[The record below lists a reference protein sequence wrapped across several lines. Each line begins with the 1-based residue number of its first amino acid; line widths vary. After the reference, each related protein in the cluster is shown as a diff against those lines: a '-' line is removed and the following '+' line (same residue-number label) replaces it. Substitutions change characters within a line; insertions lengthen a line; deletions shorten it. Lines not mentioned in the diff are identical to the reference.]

1 MKKKKITLIISSLTG
16 GGAENICITIANSF
30 AQNGWTVDLIVLN
43 LKDEVYRNRI
53 SDKVNLVVLNVN
65 RSVYSI
71 LHLLRYLV
79 KNQIKTILV
88 FNHEIAVILIIL
100 RFLFRLN
107 IKIISRNIS
116 VLSIK
121 IEHLKFQNLWTRFIV
136 SPLIK
141 YLFHK
146 IDFVINQCQSMHEDL
161 LSMYPQLKN
170 HSNVIYNPISPQIE
184 DYSNKFDLNKIKKK
198 AYLLCVG
205 RLEHVKAFHYAIE
218 GFAKI
223 SSEFPSIRLKIVGQG
238 SLERELKQK
247 ASECKVLNKVDFEGF
262 QKDIIPYYLYA
273 KATILTSIYEGYP
286 NVLIESIAL
295 NTPVVAFDCPGG
307 TNEIVKNGQNGLLVN
322 YQDIDD
328 LINKLSNLLLN
339 KYNFVNLKDT
349 IKKNQLKNI
358 FQNYEKL
365 INLLNKI

>member
-1 MKKKKITLIISSLTG
+1 MQKKRITLIISSLTG

-30 AQNGWTVDLIVLN
+30 AQNGWIVDLVVLN

-65 RSVYSI
+65 RSVYSF
-71 LHLLRYLV
+71 LHLLKYLL
-79 KNQIKTILV
+79 KNHIKTILV

-100 RFLFRLN
+100 RFFFRLN

-121 IEHLKFQNLWTRFIV
+121 IEHLKFQNFWTRFIV
-136 SPLIK
+136 SPFIK
-141 YLFHK
+141 YFYHK

-161 LSMYPQLKN
+161 LSIYPQLKN
-170 HSNVIYNPISPQIE
+170 NSSVIYNPISPQIE

-198 AYLLCVG
+198 DYLLCVG

-262 QKDIIPYYLYA
+262 QKDIIPFYLHA
-273 KATILTSIYEGYP
+273 KATVLTSIYEGYP
-286 NVLIESIAL
+286 NALIESITL
-295 NTPVVAFDCPGG
+295 NTPVVAFNSPGG
-307 TNEIVKNGQNGLLVN
+307 THEIIKDGQNGFLVK
-322 YQDIDD
+322 YKDIDD
-328 LINKLSNLLLN
+328 LKNKLSTILLK
-339 KYNFVNLKDT
+339 KYNFKDLRDS
-349 IKKNQLKNI
+349 IKKNQIKNVFI
-358 FQNYEKL
+358 HYEKL
-365 INLLNKI
+365 IKSFI